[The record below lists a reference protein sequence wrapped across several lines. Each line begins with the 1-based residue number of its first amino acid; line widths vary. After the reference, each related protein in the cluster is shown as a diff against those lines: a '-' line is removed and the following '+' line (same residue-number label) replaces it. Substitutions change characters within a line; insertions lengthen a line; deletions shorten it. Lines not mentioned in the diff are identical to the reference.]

1 METSTQEH
9 LLSDD
14 PYERHQIFTAP
25 CFQETNNVPAQP
37 TQMQFGKQDCFP
49 QANRRVQ

>member
-14 PYERHQIFTAP
+14 PYERHQI
-25 CFQETNNVPAQP
+25 FQETNNVPAQP